1 MPIALPP
8 HARYTQ
14 SAIEPRCDF
23 IQQGD
28 TVLRPRLVVDGWGA
42 GYRITFDGRR
52 QLTHLYLPGEIIGV
66 WRSNQPSFYHSVMSV
81 TRLSLIEFSALP
93 DSDVVQAECALIERQ
108 LENSIFRLG
117 CLNAYER
124 MAHLFLELGERL
136 TIRGLGTRDTY
147 RMPLTQELL
156 ADLVGISSV
165 HVNRTLQQMRADK
178 VIRLVHGDMTLTD
191 PEALAEQVNYQS
203 LH

>member
-1 MPIALPP
+1 M
-8 HARYTQ
+8 
-14 SAIEPRCDF
+14 
-23 IQQGD
+23 
-28 TVLRPRLVVDGWGA
+28 RPRLVVDGWGA
-42 GYRITFDGRR
+42 GYRVTFDGRR
-52 QLTHLYLPGEIIGV
+52 QLTNLYLPGEIVGV
-66 WRSNQPSFYHSVMSV
+66 WRDNQPSFYHSVMSV
-81 TRLSLIEFSALP
+81 TRLSLIEFSTLP
-93 DSDVVQAECALIERQ
+93 DSEIVQAECALIERQ

-136 TIRGLGTRDTY
+136 EIRRLGSRDAY

-178 VIRLVHGDMTLTD
+178 VIRLVNGDLSLTD
-191 PEALAEQVNYQS
+191 PSALASRVHYQS